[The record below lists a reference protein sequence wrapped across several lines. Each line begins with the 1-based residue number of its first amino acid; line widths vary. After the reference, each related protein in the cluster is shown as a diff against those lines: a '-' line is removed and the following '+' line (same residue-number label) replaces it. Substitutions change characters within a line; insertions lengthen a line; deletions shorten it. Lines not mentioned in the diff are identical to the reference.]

1 MYPEAGRRT
10 KCEAPA
16 LLDRTP
22 VDAVHLGSCLCRRDV
37 NCPVDMLPQKVYTAC
52 EMEITHLGLIQITEW
67 MSKSND
73 ILLVKMLD
81 L

>member
-10 KCEAPA
+10 KPEAPA

-22 VDAVHLGSCLCRRDV
+22 VDAVHPGSRLCEKDV
-37 NCPVDMLPQKVYTAC
+37 DCPVDVLPRKVYTAC
-52 EMEITHLGLIQITEW
+52 EMEIIHLGLIQITEW

-73 ILLVKMLD
+73 ILLVEML
-81 L
+81 